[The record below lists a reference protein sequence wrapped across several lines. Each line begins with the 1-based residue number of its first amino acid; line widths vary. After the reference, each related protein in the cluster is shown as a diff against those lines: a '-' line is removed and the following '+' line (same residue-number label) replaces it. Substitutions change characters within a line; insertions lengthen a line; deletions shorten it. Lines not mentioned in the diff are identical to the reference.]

1 MSEQEETEID
11 SDSEINLEK
20 NSDSDF
26 AEMISKLNTSS
37 IQVHIFHWQ
46 VKGQGSYAAH
56 QAFGSYYEAIP
67 EIIDEKEIARRRDF
81 RDVTTFTIDPID
93 AKDFDDAIS
102 LHKLEN
108 GKTHELLNGLNLA
121 KYNDGKI
128 ESYIEVG
135 KNKKTLIVI
144 EEDDVFA
151 PIFLNTDKGKQ
162 SLFENLDAIQSV

>member
-1 MSEQEETEID
+1 MENNEFTQKLIEEIKKRGFMSEQEETEMD

-67 EIIDEKEIARRRDF
+67 GIID
-81 RDVTTFTIDPID
+81 
-93 AKDFDDAIS
+93 
-102 LHKLEN
+102 
-108 GKTHELLNGLNLA
+108 GLV
-121 KYNDGKI
+121 
-128 ESYIEVG
+128 ESYQGKYGLIENFTCDGV
-135 KNKKTLIVI
+135 KNFENVQSSVDYLADLMEMVNEKRKSVKDSYLQNQIDEVI
-144 EEDDVFA
+144 EL
-151 PIFLNTDKGKQ
+151 ITSTMYKLRFLH
-162 SLFENLDAIQSV
+162 